1 MSVGL
6 LNIDLHLPE
15 SRSLKS
21 KRRVLKSLVDRLRNR
36 YNVSVAEVEH
46 QDLWQRARISV
57 AVVSNDS
64 RYSNR
69 VLTKVMDQVNDDA
82 TVQVIDYELT
92 LL

>member
-6 LNIDLHLPE
+6 LIVDLHLPE

-21 KRRVLKSLVDRLRNR
+21 KRRVLKGLLDRLRNR
-36 YNVSVAEVEH
+36 HNVSIAEVEH
-46 QDLWQRARISV
+46 QDLWQRARIAV

-64 RYSNR
+64 RFSNR
-69 VLTKVMDQVNDDA
+69 VLTKIIDQINNE
-82 TVQVIDYELT
+82 TGVQVIDYELT